1 MIYPIYLNMISLS
14 NNTIYT
20 SILTIITIVTAIVLN
35 TIFIKIFGKLEMFKI
50 SRIVGLKLE

>member
-1 MIYPIYLNMISLS
+1 MISLS